1 MMLGRFGRDQ
11 VDLPGQLEA
20 LDEAVVL
27 AADRIPDD
35 DVEQARRIVAKSRER
50 LRHGTDHT
58 LVALLGATGSGKSS
72 IANALVGSDVA
83 TTGVRR
89 PTTSSTLGC
98 YWGDTDPQPLLDWL
112 EVANRHHVAGPSEQ
126 TDGGETT
133 DTALDGLVLLDVP
146 DHDSVEVGHRLEM
159 ERIAAHA
166 DLLVW
171 VTDAEKYGDKA
182 MHDYLRRL
190 SHHGAVTAMV
200 LNKIDLLTSEEI
212 KTCVTDL
219 QRLLAADGLPGAPV
233 VAVSTTSGAGIPE
246 LRSLLAETVAERM
259 AMIER
264 LRADVTASALDLL
277 EELGPSSGPDRVPSR
292 LTDQL
297 AAELVGASGI
307 AVVTDAVA
315 AGHRRDASGRI
326 GWPFTRW
333 VRRLRPHP
341 LRRLHLGQG
350 SSGRSSLPQL
360 SGMQVARSENAVR
373 QALTTISA
381 DLPEPWPDR
390 IREVGTPNQAL
401 LNNQL
406 DTVVSEAARATGR
419 GRTPLWWTAANG
431 LQLALAA
438 TAIIGAVW
446 LALLAFG
453 AYLRLPDVP
462 TPDIADTGIP
472 YPTAMLVGGL
482 LLGVLLAALFRQLAA
497 LGARRRAATVR
508 GNAEDAV
515 ARVARELVVDPVDR
529 ELAARSRLRDLL
541 TVAAGGRS

>member
-1 MMLGRFGRDQ
+1 MKLGPFGHDP
-11 VDLPGQLEA
+11 VDLQGQLEA
-20 LDEAVVL
+20 LDQAVEL
-27 AADRIPDD
+27 AVERLPDGHID
-35 DVEQARRIVAKSRER
+35 QARQVLTKSGER
-50 LRHGTDHT
+50 LRHGTNHT

-72 IANALVGSDVA
+72 VTNALVGSDVA

-98 YWGDTDPQPLLDWL
+98 YWGDDDPQPLLDWL
-112 EVANRHHVAGPSEQ
+112 EVANRHHVGGGAAGES
-126 TDGGETT
+126 TGS
-133 DTALDGLVLLDVP
+133 LDGLVLLDVP

-159 ERIAAHA
+159 ERIAEHA

-171 VTDAEKYGDKA
+171 ITDAEKYGDKA
-182 MHDYLRRL
+182 MHDYLRQL

-200 LNKIDLLTSEEI
+200 LNKIDLLTSEET
-212 KTCVTDL
+212 KTCVVDL

-233 VAVSTTSGAGIPE
+233 LAISTETGAGIPE
-246 LRSLLAETVAERM
+246 LRSLLAETVAERS

-264 LRADVTASALDLL
+264 LRADVTASAVTLHED
-277 EELGPSSGPDRVPSR
+277 LGPHTGPESVAPR
-292 LTDQL
+292 LTDDL

-315 AGHRRDASGRI
+315 AGHRRDASGRV

-333 VRRLRPHP
+333 ARRLRPHP

-360 SGMQVARSENAVR
+360 SGVQLARSENAVR
-373 QALTTISA
+373 QALVTIGA

-390 IREVGTPNQAL
+390 IREVGTPNQAQ

-419 GRTPLWWTAANG
+419 GRNPRWWTVANG
-431 LQLALAA
+431 IQLALAV
-438 TAIIGAVW
+438 TAIVGAVW

-462 TPDIADTGIP
+462 TPDIADSGIP
-472 YPTAMLVGGL
+472 YPTAMLIGGL
-482 LLGVLLAALFRQLAA
+482 VLGVLLAAVFRQLAA
-497 LGARRRAATVR
+497 IGARRRASAVR
-508 GNAEDAV
+508 KNAETAV
-515 ARVARELVVDPVDR
+515 ARVTRDLVIEPVNA
-529 ELAARSRLRDLL
+529 ELAVRSRLHELL
-541 TVAAGGRS
+541 TAAAAGRS